1 MSRLLEL
8 MSRAAASVG
17 VKTFKRLYRDYVAVQ
32 KEDVIYADSFTG
44 FTGQPIQLDCGQW
57 LADDRGITCFTS
69 SGSEAIA
76 LNHPL
81 LPVMR
86 LVNIDTG
93 EEKLKLA
100 YRRGTR
106 GKWREIIVSKA
117 DLAGKSTI
125 VSLAKAGIAVNSE
138 NAGWLIR
145 YLCDIESLNYDALP
159 EMKSVSRLG
168 WIGEDRFSPYEE
180 NLVYDG
186 ERSFGRLF
194 DSVRQTGSFEEWK
207 AHALRA
213 RAHSL
218 PARIILAAS
227 LGSVLTAKTDA
238 LSFFVHLWGA
248 RSGIGKTVG
257 LMFAASVWASPAA
270 GDYVRTF
277 RGTEVSMELSAA
289 FVNNLPLILD
299 EFQMVR
305 QKKDFEN
312 VVYMLAEGIGKSR
325 GAKSGGIRDAGS
337 WRNCILTSGESPIT
351 NYMSGA
357 GAFNRIVEIECTSP
371 LFEDPIGTL
380 NVIKKHYGHAGRLFV
395 EKLQQP
401 GAAERVRE
409 IYLEHYNA
417 IVATDATEKQAM
429 AGAVIL
435 TADKLAEEWLFDGGE
450 PLTVEQLLPYLHTR
464 DEIDVGDRAY
474 DYICETVAA
483 NAARFNPSLE
493 MGEHWGKFSP
503 EGDTVYII
511 NKTFEQICEEGGFS
525 SRSVLSRLSEKGLV
539 SGRPNGKG
547 KTTVTRNIRFGS
559 TTVRCVALRMPAP
572 SEDEQACFDEII

>member
-17 VKTFKRLYRDYVAVQ
+17 VKTFKRLYRDYAAAQ
-32 KEDVIYADSFTG
+32 KEDVICADSFTG

-57 LADDRGITCFTS
+57 LADDRGITCFTA
-69 SGSEAIA
+69 SGSEAVA

-86 LVNIDTG
+86 LVNIDSG

-100 YRRGTR
+100 WRRGKR

-117 DLAGKSTI
+117 DLAGKQAI

-145 YLCDIESLNYDALP
+145 YLCDIESLNYDVLP
-159 EMKSVSRLG
+159 EMKSVARLG

-194 DSVRQTGSFEEWK
+194 ESVRQKGSFEEWK
-207 AHALRA
+207 ALAAKA
-213 RAHSL
+213 RSDSL
-218 PARIILAAS
+218 PVRIILAAS
-227 LGSVLTAKTDA
+227 LGSPLVEKTGA
-238 LSFFVHLWGA
+238 LSFFTHLWGA
-248 RSGIGKTVG
+248 KSGVGKTVG
-257 LMFAASVWASPAA
+257 LMLAASVWASPAA
-270 GDYVRTF
+270 GDYIRTF

-289 FVNNLPLILD
+289 FVNSLPLILD
-299 EFQMVR
+299 EFQMVKD
-305 QKKDFEN
+305 KKSFES
-312 VVYMLAEGIGKSR
+312 VVYMLAEGVGKSR
-325 GAKSGGIRDAGS
+325 GAKSGGLRDAGS

-351 NYMSGA
+351 GYMAGSGA
-357 GAFNRIVEIECTSP
+357 YNRIVEIECVSP
-371 LFEDPIGTL
+371 LFRDPLETLDVIGK
-380 NVIKKHYGHAGRLFV
+380 NYGHAGRIF
-395 EKLQQP
+395 
-401 GAAERVRE
+401 AERLLEPDNVVRVKALYRE
-409 IYLEHYNA
+409 YYDSLSSA
-417 IVATDATEKQAM
+417 GATEKQAM

-435 TADKLAEEWLFDGGE
+435 TADKLAEEWIFEGGE
-450 PLTVEQLLPYLHTR
+450 PLTAEELLPYLHTK

-493 MGEHWGKFSP
+493 MGEHWGRFSS

-511 NKTFEQICEEGGFS
+511 NKIFDQICEEGGFS
-525 SRSVLSRLSEKGLV
+525 GRSVLSRLGEKGLI
-539 SGRPNGKG
+539 SGSLNGKG
-547 KTTVTRNIRFGS
+547 RTAVTRNIRFGN
-559 TTVRCVALRMPAP
+559 TTVRCVAMKMPAS
-572 SEDEQACFDEII
+572 SEEEQAYFDEII